1 MSSRLRWKRNL
12 AYMNKTLKIRTIAL
26 AVTAALVLPS
36 AALAASG
43 QDGYA
48 GPNNVVTP
56 IPPTPAPPAPA
67 PTAAPKPTPAPTSA
81 VSSPPSSPAPT
92 SAPVSS
98 PAPETAGVNVVSDT
112 AAADTAEDSGG
123 SLPFTGADLGVLAIA
138 GAMMLA
144 LGFGLRR
151 LTHRTSQI

>member
-1 MSSRLRWKRNL
+1 
-12 AYMNKTLKIRTIAL
+12 MNKTLKIRTIAL

-56 IPPTPAPPAPA
+56 IPPAPAPPAPA
-67 PTAAPKPTPAPTSA
+67 PTAAPAPTPAPKPA
-81 VSSPPSSPAPT
+81 PKPAPT
-92 SAPVSS
+92 SDTAPASAPVST